1 MLRQNDYRLRAGK
14 YRLGLC
20 LGLALL
26 ATRAVAQAPTAPL
39 YDESADARQAISAAI
54 VTAARTHKN
63 IVVDFGANWCFD
75 CHMLDQQM
83 HKPEL
88 ASIVE
93 KNFVVVHVDVGRMDK
108 NLDLAAKY
116 GVPLKRGIPA
126 LAVLDSGGKLLYAQ
140 DQGQFEDARH
150 MSYEDIR
157 AFFVKW
163 KPRGVNDE

>member
-1 MLRQNDYRLRAGK
+1 MIRRVHFL
-14 YRLGLC
+14 LGWSLIS
-20 LGLALL
+20 LTAL
-26 ATRAVAQAPTAPL
+26 AQAPTTPL
-39 YDESADARQAISAAI
+39 YDESADTRQAISAAI
-54 VTAARTHKN
+54 VSAARTHKN
-63 IVVDFGANWCFD
+63 IVLDFGANWCFD
-75 CHMLDQQM
+75 CHVLDEQM
-83 HKPEL
+83 RKPEL

-93 KNFVVVHVDVGRMDK
+93 KNFVVVHVDVARMDK

-157 AFFVKW
+157 AFFVKR
-163 KPRGVNDE
+163 KPR